1 MLCGPSL
8 LPCFFYAQQRPV
20 SPRGAGPSPGIGCYA
35 AGGRAPLASTP
46 TRPGPV
52 AVYHTNLPS
61 TPAAQWGPPRG
72 RCVACCWWRR
82 GPKTA
87 DGSPLVSDSGE
98 RRVVGR
104 GGGGVPPSGRGRS
117 MTCHARPD
125 LSYYTAMHPSG
136 RGWFRGYIDMA
147 VGGGGGARQWFPS
160 SADIGCAVNSSV
172 PLLCLSLS
180 DCFLTREAPASTMR
194 GTLTRLGYAHARL
207 VFLHGTGRQ
216 RSLPPPPARRR
227 RSLETHDKSTTYIR
241 SKAALSGVGAPLR
254 RWPFS
259 FLSVCSLL

>member
-1 MLCGPSL
+1 M
-8 LPCFFYAQQRPV
+8 
-20 SPRGAGPSPGIGCYA
+20 
-35 AGGRAPLASTP
+35 
-46 TRPGPV
+46 
-52 AVYHTNLPS
+52 YHTNLPS

-180 DCFLTREAPASTMR
+180 DCFLIREAPASAMR
-194 GTLTRLGYAHARL
+194 GTLDSFGLRTRPSCLSSWDWAARGP
-207 VFLHGTGRQ
+207 H
-216 RSLPPPPARRR
+216 RRR
-227 RSLETHDKSTTYIR
+227 RRAD
-241 SKAALSGVGAPLR
+241 AAPWKRMTRARHTSDLR
-254 RWPFS
+254 RP
-259 FLSVCSLL
+259 

>member
-20 SPRGAGPSPGIGCYA
+20 SPRGAGPSPDIGCYA
-35 AGGRAPLASTP
+35 AGGRHRWRRLPPGQAPWRCIILIYP
-46 TRPGPV
+46 PPP
-52 AVYHTNLPS
+52 LPS
-61 TPAAQWGPPRG
+61 GGRRGAAAWPAAGGVVARRPPMGRRLSLTVEKDGWWGG
-72 RCVACCWWRR
+72 
-82 GPKTA
+82 
-87 DGSPLVSDSGE
+87 
-98 RRVVGR
+98 

-180 DCFLTREAPASTMR
+180 DCFLIREAPASAMR
-194 GTLTRLGYAHARL
+194 GTLDSFGLRTRPSCLSSWDWAARGP
-207 VFLHGTGRQ
+207 H
-216 RSLPPPPARRR
+216 RRR
-227 RSLETHDKSTTYIR
+227 RRADAAPWKRMTRARQTSDQRR
-241 SKAALSGVGAPLR
+241 S
-254 RWPFS
+254 
-259 FLSVCSLL
+259 